1 MTFYDRLIRALLLRR
16 RHSSGLRTEESR
28 RAFLRTIV
36 LGGAT
41 LPFVPGALERIVLSS
56 GRPSNVELLRLMGRG
71 DQAVRYVYG
80 AFVSTPI
87 LEIIENAPAIKEL
100 FSKETFDGWTI
111 TTIGAPVIP
120 LDLTWGTP
128 EPSDL
133 PHSEI
138 ESGGIVAPR
147 RRPRDP
153 WNIS

>member
-28 RAFLRTIV
+28 RAFLRAIV
-36 LGGAT
+36 LGGVA
-41 LPFVPGALERIVLSS
+41 LPFAPGALERIALSS
-56 GRPSNVELLRLMGRG
+56 RPSNVELLRLMGRG

-80 AFVSTPI
+80 AFVSTPV
-87 LEIIENAPAIKEL
+87 LEIIENAPAMKEL
-100 FSKETFDGWTI
+100 FSKEAFDGWTI

-120 LDLTWGTP
+120 LDLTWGAP
-128 EPSDL
+128 KPSDL

-153 WNIS
+153 WDIS